1 MAKLP
6 EKKCW
11 TSKTLL
17 FNILGGVVVL
27 LQYLG
32 TIKAIE
38 PELLSTV
45 LVAVNFCLRFIS
57 NDKIDRSLT

>member
-6 EKKCW
+6 EKKW
-11 TSKTLL
+11 YKSKTLL

-32 TIKAIE
+32 TIKAVD

-45 LVAVNFCLRFIS
+45 LVAVNFALRFVS
-57 NDKIDRSLT
+57 NEKIDRSLT